1 VSFGLRAPSEWL
13 DRSTWL
19 FVLLV
24 LVMLLPAACV
34 LWFLNEAVTTQ
45 SAAARQRVLEAY
57 RGQLR
62 LVRARIDAHW
72 RAQATSLNG
81 TGNFEQQ
88 FARMVLDEVAEG
100 IVFLQ
105 PDGTVA
111 YPDWGAHRGPNV
123 EVIEQ
128 RLSSMERS
136 GRPDRE
142 QVSGVAARLNDYAL
156 QLTGHERLTLMTRL
170 RKLAPNVSLPTEAAL
185 RLSMDLIDAERP
197 VSSPGG
203 LRETALRDVWALTS
217 EDGQVVALYRTGRLE
232 ATMHDFLHQV
242 TPAGIVFIA
251 YPPDVM
257 GGSEAIAAGPWM
269 PGWQLSFQPLDMTPF
284 DAAARRQVIVYISV
298 AVGGIAV
305 MAIVGAA
312 AGRTL
317 RRQMRLARL
326 KTDLVAAV
334 SHELRTPLA
343 SMRVL
348 VDGLLADDNL
358 DVTKTR
364 EYLQM
369 VAGENERLSRLIENF
384 LAFSR
389 LERDHYRFVFTEVDP
404 SAVIAA
410 AMSTI
415 RDRLPASCDISVEV
429 APALPA
435 LMADADALV
444 TALVNLVDNALKYTA
459 ADKQIVV
466 RVCRE
471 GDAFISFLVQDNG
484 IGIPVREQRRIFKR
498 FYRVDQRLT
507 QDTGGVGL
515 GLSIVDLIARG
526 HRGSVIVRSS
536 PGAGSTFVLRVPCL
550 DRAAA

>member
-1 VSFGLRAPSEWL
+1 
-13 DRSTWL
+13 
-19 FVLLV
+19 VLLV

-45 SAAARQRVLEAY
+45 SAAARQRVLDAY

-72 RAQATSLNG
+72 RAQAGGLNSN
-81 TGNFEQQ
+81 GNPEAQ
-88 FARMVLDEVAEG
+88 FTRLVLDEGVEG
-100 IVFLQ
+100 AVFLQ

-111 YPDWGAHRGPNV
+111 YPDRSTRPGANV
-123 EVIEQ
+123 AAMEQ
-128 RLSSMERS
+128 RLSAMERS
-136 GRPDRE
+136 GEAERV
-142 QVSGVAARLNDYAL
+142 QVDAIAARLNDYTFA
-156 QLTGHERLTLMTRL
+156 LTGEERLTLMTHL
-170 RKLAPNVSLPTEAAL
+170 RKLARNVSLPTEAAL
-185 RLSMDLIDAERP
+185 RLSTELLEAERP

-203 LRETALRDVWALTS
+203 LRETALRDVWALTA
-217 EDGQVVALYRTGRLE
+217 EDGRVIALYRTGRLE
-232 ATMHDFLHQV
+232 AMMHDFLHQV

-257 GGSEAIAAGPWM
+257 GGPEAIAAGPWM

-284 DAAARRQVIVYISV
+284 DAAARREVMVYVSV
-298 AVGGIAV
+298 AISGLAV
-305 MAIVGAA
+305 MAIVGAV

-348 VDGLLADDNL
+348 VDGLLADDTP

-389 LERDHYRFVFTEVDP
+389 LERDQYRFVFTEVTP
-404 SAVIAA
+404 STVVSDALN
-410 AMSTI
+410 TI
-415 RDRLPASCDISVEV
+415 RDRVPASCAITVDV
-429 APALPA
+429 APDLPA

-444 TALVNLVDNALKYTA
+444 TALVNLLDNALKYTS
-459 ADKQIVV
+459 ADKEIVV
-466 RVCRE
+466 RACRD
-471 GDAFISFLVQDNG
+471 GDAYVSFLVQDNG
-484 IGIPVREQRRIFKR
+484 IGIPVREQRRIFRR
-498 FYRVDQRLT
+498 FYRVDQRLA

-526 HRGSVIVRSS
+526 HRGSVIVRSV

-550 DRAAA
+550 EAAG

>member
-1 VSFGLRAPSEWL
+1 
-13 DRSTWL
+13 
-19 FVLLV
+19 VLLV

-72 RAQATSLNG
+72 RAQASGLNSSG
-81 TGNFEQQ
+81 SPEQQ
-88 FARMVLDEVAEG
+88 FAGLVRDEVAEG
-100 IVFLQ
+100 VVILQ

-111 YPDWGAHRGPNV
+111 YPNRATEAESNIV
-123 EVIEQ
+123 ATEE
-128 RLSSMERS
+128 RLSAMEHS
-136 GRPDRE
+136 GGADRDAMAD
-142 QVSGVAARLNDYAL
+142 VAARLNDYTFAL
-156 QLTGHERLTLMTRL
+156 PGHERLALMTRL
-170 RKLAPNVSLPTEAAL
+170 RKLAPNISLPTEAAL
-185 RLSMDLIDAERP
+185 RLSTELIEAERP

-217 EDGQVVALYRTGRLE
+217 EDGRVIALYRTGRLE
-232 ATMHDFLHQV
+232 AMMHDFLHQV

-257 GGSEAIAAGPWM
+257 GGAEAIAAGPWM
-269 PGWQLSFQPLDMTPF
+269 PGWQLSFQPLDMTPS
-284 DAAARRQVIVYISV
+284 DAAARRQVILYVSV
-298 AVGGIAV
+298 AVGGIGV

-326 KTDLVAAV
+326 KTDLVATV

-348 VDGLLADDNL
+348 VDGLLADEAL
-358 DVTKTR
+358 DVKKTR
-364 EYLQM
+364 EYLQL
-369 VAGENERLSRLIENF
+369 VAGENERLSRLLESF

-389 LERDHYRFVFTEVDP
+389 LERDQYRFVFTEVEP
-404 SAVIAA
+404 SAVVAA
-410 AMSTI
+410 AMNTI
-415 RDRLPASCDISVEV
+415 RDRLPAPCDISVDV

-435 LMADADALV
+435 LKADADALV
-444 TALVNLVDNALKYTA
+444 TALVNLLDNALKYTP

-466 RVCRE
+466 RVCRD
-471 GDAFISFLVQDNG
+471 GAFVSFLVQDNG

-498 FYRVDQRLT
+498 FYRVDQRLA
-507 QDTGGVGL
+507 QETGGVGL

-526 HRGSVIVRSS
+526 HRGSVIVRST

-550 DRAAA
+550 DEAAV